1 VPGRSVI
8 SAIAQ
13 LAAKTGEGIL
23 KAKCVFALL
32 LWAAVGSAL
41 AQAWPA
47 KPLRAILPYT
57 PGGLADVVLRA
68 LSADMGKNI
77 GQPMVVENR
86 GGAST
91 MIGAEACAKAAP
103 DGYTL
108 CLVAV
113 DTTSITPFTM
123 RKAPI
128 DPRRDFEPIT
138 NLFFIKVGLTV
149 NPSSGVNTLQ
159 DFIALAK
166 SKPGGV
172 NYGSTANNVRL
183 FMDEFNRVNGTDVRF
198 VNYKG
203 GGEAVAALLGS
214 QIEALYFG
222 IGNLVGHLKSGKLKT
237 IVVDGTTRSP
247 LLPDVPTLAELGYKG
262 RSLRGWFGFL
272 APAGTPKPI
281 VARLNAEIARVEGQQ
296 AFIEKHLSALGLEPA
311 LNSPEQF
318 AQYLKEDIDKGEA
331 LVKQAGLV
339 DN

>member
-1 VPGRSVI
+1 M
-8 SAIAQ
+8 
-13 LAAKTGEGIL
+13 
-23 KAKCVFALL
+23 
-32 LWAAVGSAL
+32 

-68 LSADMGKNI
+68 MSVDMGRNL

-103 DGYTL
+103 DGHTI

-123 RKAPI
+123 KKAPI
-128 DPRRDFEPIT
+128 DPRKDFDPIT
-138 NLFFIKVGLTV
+138 NLFFLTVGLTV
-149 NPSSGVNTLQ
+149 NPALGVNSLQ
-159 DFIALAK
+159 DFIAMAK
-166 SKPGGV
+166 SKPGGM

-183 FMDEFNRVNGTDVRF
+183 FMDEFNRQNGTDVRF
-198 VNYKG
+198 INYKG

-222 IGNLVGHLKSGKLKT
+222 IGNLTGHLKSGKLKT
-237 IVVDGTTRSP
+237 LAVDGTARSP
-247 LLPDVPTLAELGYKG
+247 LLPDVPTLAESGYKG
-262 RSLRGWFGFL
+262 RSLRAWFGFL
-272 APAGTPKPI
+272 APAGTPKPLI
-281 VARLNAEIARVEGQQ
+281 ARLNAEIAKVAGQP
-296 AFIEKHLSALGLEPA
+296 AFVDKHLRPLGLEPI

-331 LVKQAGLV
+331 LVKQAGLAE
-339 DN
+339 N

>member
-1 VPGRSVI
+1 M
-8 SAIAQ
+8 
-13 LAAKTGEGIL
+13 
-23 KAKCVFALL
+23 ALL
-32 LWAAVGSAL
+32 VSSQAVL
-41 AQAWPA
+41 AQQQWPA

-68 LSADMGKNI
+68 LSVDMGRNI

-103 DGYTL
+103 DGYTI

-128 DPRRDFEPIT
+128 DPRKDFDPIT
-138 NLFFIKVGLTV
+138 NLFFLTVGLTV
-149 NPSSGVNTLQ
+149 NPALGVNSLQ
-159 DFIALAK
+159 DFIAMAK
-166 SKPGGV
+166 TKPGGM

-183 FMDEFNRVNGTDVRF
+183 FMDEFNRQNGTDVRF
-198 VNYKG
+198 INYKG

-222 IGNLVGHLKSGKLKT
+222 IGNLTGHLKSGKLKT
-237 IVVDGTTRSP
+237 IAVDGSARSP
-247 LLPDVPTLAELGYKG
+247 LLPDVPTLAESGYKG
-262 RSLRGWFGFL
+262 RSLRAWFGFL
-272 APAGTPKPI
+272 APAGTPKPLI
-281 VARLNAEIARVEGQQ
+281 ARLNAEIAKVAGQP
-296 AFIEKHLSALGLEPA
+296 AFIDKHLRPLGLEPI

-331 LVKQAGLV
+331 LVKQAGLAE
-339 DN
+339 N